1 MTSQKNY
8 RLILKYIVYMKVVEQ
23 LSKLSYDT
31 KHQVSA
37 MAVKKDFSDIHKFG
51 YNGNYEGGPNERD
64 SMEHGE
70 SGFLHAEENW
80 ISKKTLEKED
90 LRENYILFLTMTPCH
105 MCLKRLINTGIREI
119 CILSEYV
126 NCGPTYDIA
135 KKANVEIY
143 YLESKVKKLLK
154 DDFYPIIKLIKKE
167 NPEISYLENLDSLLK
182 GFFDVNQKPLQKIK
196 LLKSEIEETLKL
208 FEKEK
213 ITIELIQNRLH
224 FDFFNILYNIL

>member
-1 MTSQKNY
+1 MTTQENY
-8 RLILKYIVYMKVVEQ
+8 RLVLKHIVYMKVVEQ
-23 LSKLSYDT
+23 LSILSYDT
-31 KHQVSA
+31 KHQVCA

-119 CILSEYV
+119 CILSDYV

-143 YLESKVKKLLK
+143 YLESKVKTLLK
-154 DDFYPIIKLIKKE
+154 NKFFPIAKSIEKE
-167 NPEISYLENLDSLLK
+167 NPEISYLETLDSLLK

-196 LLKSEIEETLKL
+196 SLNSEIEATLYGISNGKISDDF
-208 FEKEK
+208 FEE
-213 ITIELIQNRLH
+213 RLH
-224 FDFFNILYNIL
+224 SDFFKILYKIL